1 MCGYSASDIKKK
13 IILELEVCRQS
24 PVYLRGSLNAR
35 FLMERDTGDQ
45 SIGKSNCLFWWLK
58 MGLAVRCVSLVVW
71 VAVFEYYC
79 NQSLPELN
87 EAIVHLWPGQ
97 PCYCLE
103 LQLKWSLAHL
113 SQYSNYPKTLATTI
127 EGFKKKKFYFLN
139 TQKKKLLIYLASF
152 DIVLFLSIL
161 VFFMYSPVTV
171 PYWSNPVI
179 L

>member
-1 MCGYSASDIKKK
+1 MCRHSTIASQSKRFDTTFIRSFSLPKRLQPDKVKLIYVWLLSLWYKKKK

-58 MGLAVRCVSLVVW
+58 MGLAIRCVSLVVW

-127 EGFKKKKFYFLN
+127 EGF
-139 TQKKKLLIYLASF
+139 
-152 DIVLFLSIL
+152 
-161 VFFMYSPVTV
+161 
-171 PYWSNPVI
+171 
-179 L
+179 

>member
-1 MCGYSASDIKKK
+1 MCRHTRSLVKARGLILLLLGHLAFPKDYNLTKSSWFMCGYSASDIKKK

-58 MGLAVRCVSLVVW
+58 MGLAIRCVSLVVW

-127 EGFKKKKFYFLN
+127 EGFKKKK
-139 TQKKKLLIYLASF
+139 K
-152 DIVLFLSIL
+152 SI
-161 VFFMYSPVTV
+161 F
-171 PYWSNPVI
+171 
-179 L
+179 